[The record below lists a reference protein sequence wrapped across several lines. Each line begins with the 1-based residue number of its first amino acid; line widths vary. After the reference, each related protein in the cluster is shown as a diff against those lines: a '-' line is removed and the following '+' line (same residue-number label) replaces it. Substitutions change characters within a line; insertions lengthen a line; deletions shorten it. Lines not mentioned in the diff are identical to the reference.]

1 MKKLAL
7 VLIVVLSF
15 AIPWVVYGADFQN
28 SGSSSASTASNDAE
42 VVGII
47 IIGTITIIYG
57 MLFLIIPSL
66 ICALAAKRK
75 GYGGF
80 GVFMFS
86 MLFTPI
92 IGFLAVIAFPPK
104 QDSGISK
111 VKFRGKV

>member
-1 MKKLAL
+1 MKKLA
-7 VLIVVLSF
+7 VALIVILAF
-15 AIPWVVYGADFQN
+15 LLPWVAAYGADLQN
-28 SGSSSASTASNDAE
+28 SGSASAASKDAE
-42 VVGII
+42 IVGII

-75 GYGGF
+75 GYSGF

-104 QDSGISK
+104 SAK
-111 VKFRGKV
+111 